1 MARKPRRQTSKRPGQ
16 LGSSAPKHK
25 VPPATS
31 RVTQQEVDELF
42 SNKSPLWIQWRLK
55 QGEYISGEELAIVI
69 EANPG
74 QLFPNDVRAYLCR
87 FLRGQVKRKRG
98 PQKTF
103 SHIPMA
109 TEFMASFFYQEELR
123 RLQKARKARGRGAKG
138 EIPPHEQAAKF
149 IKKRFNYFT
158 PVSWRRV
165 ANILS
170 SRKSNR

>member
-1 MARKPRRQTSKRPGQ
+1 
-16 LGSSAPKHK
+16 
-25 VPPATS
+25 
-31 RVTQQEVDELF
+31 VTQHEVDELF
-42 SNKSPLWIQWRLK
+42 SNKSLLWLQWRLK
-55 QGEYISGEELAIVI
+55 QGEYISGQELAVVI

-74 QLFPNDVRAYLCR
+74 QPFPDNVRDYLCR

-98 PQKTF
+98 PQKKF
-103 SHIPMA
+103 SYIPMA

-149 IKKRFNYFT
+149 IKERFKYFA

-170 SRKSNR
+170 SRKLGR